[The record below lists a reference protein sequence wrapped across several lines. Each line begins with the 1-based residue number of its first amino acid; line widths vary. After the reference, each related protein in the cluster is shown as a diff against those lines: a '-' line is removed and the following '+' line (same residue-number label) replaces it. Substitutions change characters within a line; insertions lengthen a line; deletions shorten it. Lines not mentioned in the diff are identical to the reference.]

1 MKMIDE
7 DQVDVEGMAGSGGYY
22 NHLDLQR
29 TASNVDGTLTY
40 VLHNI
45 KTYINYPK
53 KSMEGHNIIRLIL
66 LS

>member
-1 MKMIDE
+1 MKMLDV

-40 VLHNI
+40 VLQNKI
-45 KTYINYPK
+45 TYIDYPNTSTQK
-53 KSMEGHNIIRLIL
+53 NFKNRSRA
-66 LS
+66 

>member
-1 MKMIDE
+1 MKMLDE

-40 VLHNI
+40 VLQKMITDIEYQIH
-45 KTYINYPK
+45 
-53 KSMEGHNIIRLIL
+53 RLIDGRA
-66 LS
+66 

>member
-1 MKMIDE
+1 MKTLDE

-40 VLHNI
+40 VLQKMITDIEYQIHRLNRWQ
-45 KTYINYPK
+45 
-53 KSMEGHNIIRLIL
+53 GII
-66 LS
+66 S

>member
-1 MKMIDE
+1 MKMLDV

-40 VLHNI
+40 VLQKMITDIEYQIHRLNRWQ
-45 KTYINYPK
+45 
-53 KSMEGHNIIRLIL
+53 GII
-66 LS
+66 S

>member
-1 MKMIDE
+1 MKMLDE

-40 VLHNI
+40 VLQNMI
-45 KTYINYPK
+45 TSIDYPSTSK
-53 KSMEGHNIIRLIL
+53 DRRE
-66 LS
+66 